1 MTHLAHELP
10 LPRAALLG
18 AAALALAA
26 AIGLAGCAPA
36 VIAVGVGAGAMV
48 AADPRSAGAQV
59 DDEAIELSL
68 QANEA
73 VQKENVH
80 LNVTSYNG
88 LVLLTGEV
96 PTAAVRDEVERI
108 AKAANRVRS
117 VQNELFVGPISDY
130 SARTNDGYIT
140 SLVKT
145 RFLDEPKFAPNR
157 VKVVTERGVVYLMGL
172 VTRDEGAAAAQ
183 VAATT
188 SGVTRVV
195 KVFEYTN

>member
-172 VTRDEGAAAAQ
+172 VTRDEAAAAAQ
-183 VAATT
+183 IAATT

>member
-59 DDEAIELSL
+59 DDETIELSL

-96 PTAAVRDEVERI
+96 PTAAVRDQVERI
-108 AKAANRVRS
+108 AKAANRVRG

-172 VTRDEGAAAAQ
+172 VTRDEAAAAAQ
-183 VAATT
+183 IAATT

>member
-96 PTAAVRDEVERI
+96 PTAAVRDQVERI

>member
-1 MTHLAHELP
+1 MTHLAHDLG
-10 LPRAALLG
+10 LPRAVMLG

-26 AIGLAGCAPA
+26 AVGLAGCAPA

-73 VQKENVH
+73 VQKQNVH

-96 PTAAVRDEVERI
+96 PSAAVRDEVERI
-108 AKAANRVRS
+108 AKAANRVRG

-172 VTRDEGAAAAQ
+172 VTRDEAAAAAQ

>member
-1 MTHLAHELP
+1 MKHLAHELP

-59 DDEAIELSL
+59 DDETIELSL

>member
-130 SARTNDGYIT
+130 SARTNDGHIT

-157 VKVVTERGVVYLMGL
+157 VKVVTENKVAYLLGMVKRQEAKDAIEIARTTEGV
-172 VTRDEGAAAAQ
+172 Q
-183 VAATT
+183 K
-188 SGVTRVV
+188 VV
-195 KVFEYTN
+195 VVFEYLD

>member
-96 PTAAVRDEVERI
+96 PTAAVRDQVERI

-172 VTRDEGAAAAQ
+172 VTRDEAAAAAQ
-183 VAATT
+183 IAATT

>member
-1 MTHLAHELP
+1 MTHHAHELP